1 MLRLIVVACVA
12 AAGAVNVQGA
22 QVYRCVDAQG
32 RMEYAD
38 VPCAQGSGGPI
49 AISPN
54 VVPGV
59 DQATVRALSRAIDQ
73 RSAARASA
81 DEQARVARRPPVEM
95 PTDEGGTPWWQQ
107 PGPPP
112 DRDPNRKPGSGFTP
126 PVPTPRFP
134 PADPSLA
141 APAPTPHP
149 LGR

>member
-12 AAGAVNVQGA
+12 AAGAVSVQGA

-32 RMEYAD
+32 HIEYAD
-38 VPCAQGSGGPI
+38 VPCAQGAGGPI

-95 PTDEGGTPWWQQ
+95 PTDAGGTPWWQQ
-107 PGPPP
+107 GGTPP
-112 DRDPNRKPGSGFTP
+112 DRENKPSAPDNPPPVKPTPTP
-126 PVPTPRFP
+126 PIAP
-134 PADPSLA
+134 PVRPIA
-141 APAPTPHP
+141 
-149 LGR
+149 GR